1 MFQTL
6 RLLHGQQVV
15 KLVRRF
21 ITTHINVERQSS
33 HLYFNHRCKEERL
46 ISPAL
51 RVKPLFQTT
60 SARRVAWKQTWQNL
74 GLRISNNH
82 EIIKKELHE
91 MIRLGTRIL
100 NVTSEEKLSEIIEFA
115 KEAALRDGKML
126 QERHE
131 RKLEQLRGE
140 TKNCTVID
148 RSRWVKNLSSKV
160 LSDDDISIL
169 QKGLNF
175 AITSSF
181 VPKLDIVSE
190 IEGGISNLSSG
201 DKEIIRVEVSKALKS
216 YRPPKANV
224 TRKEREALKQLKN
237 DESIVILKADKGNCT
252 VVLDSDDYCSKM
264 RDLLEDRDTYET
276 IRRDPVKKIERDLNS
291 KLLKLKR
298 EGKFSESNYF
308 RLRSTDGIIPRIY
321 GLVKIHKEGFP
332 LRPIVSMIGS
342 PLYEVSKHLASII
355 APLVGKTNFVVK
367 NSMDFIEVLKTC
379 SWSDN
384 DVMVS
389 FDVVNLFTS
398 VPVNLAVNILKDRL
412 LNDNS
417 LSERTDLLVED
428 LVDLVDFCLKC
439 TDFVFRGE
447 FYHQRFGCA
456 MGNPISA
463 LVANIVMEELE
474 ARIFSNNCVIKFWKR
489 FVDDIWAVL
498 PKEEVETFL
507 TLINGLEASI
517 KFTFETETNRTL
529 PFLDVNVHRTEDG
542 KFSTS
547 VFRKVSQTNRYLDFQ
562 SNHPLCHKLSVVRS
576 LTDRAYQ
583 FSSTSQ
589 QRNSE
594 VNFVKDVLSSNNYP
608 KSVLDRVRTDN
619 RSKEEKT
626 TRSVVIPYVK
636 GLSEKITRVLR
647 PFQISTFYKPINKIS
662 TILGLPK
669 DPVKHEHV
677 CGVVYQVNC
686 RDCEKQYIGQT
697 TNSLATRLKQHRAA
711 CQHLQVEKSA
721 LAEHAVTND
730 HAIDWANAKV
740 IHRET
745 RWRQRLFAEAI
756 HTKQKGSIAMNRAE
770 MNLPPVYLSVL

>member
-1 MFQTL
+1 M
-6 RLLHGQQVV
+6 
-15 KLVRRF
+15 
-21 ITTHINVERQSS
+21 SS
-33 HLYFNHRCKEERL
+33 K
-46 ISPAL
+46 I
-51 RVKPLFQTT
+51 
-60 SARRVAWKQTWQNL
+60 
-74 GLRISNNH
+74 
-82 EIIKKELHE
+82 
-91 MIRLGTRIL
+91 
-100 NVTSEEKLSEIIEFA
+100 LSE
-115 KEAALRDGKML
+115 
-126 QERHE
+126 
-131 RKLEQLRGE
+131 
-140 TKNCTVID
+140 
-148 RSRWVKNLSSKV
+148 
-160 LSDDDISIL
+160 DDISIL
-169 QKGLNF
+169 QKGFNF
-175 AITSSF
+175 AITSNF

-216 YRPPKANV
+216 YRPPKSNV
-224 TRKEREALKQLKN
+224 TRKERESLKQLKN
-237 DESIVILKADKGNCT
+237 DDSIIILKADKGNCT
-252 VVLDSDDYCSKM
+252 VVLDSDEYCSKM
-264 RDLLEDRDTYET
+264 RDLLEDGDTYEA
-276 IRRDPVKKIERDLNS
+276 IRRDPIKKVERDLNS

-308 RLRSTDGIIPRIY
+308 RLRSTDGVIPRIY

-342 PLYEVSKHLASII
+342 PLYEVSKYLASII
-355 APLVGKTNFVVK
+355 SPLVGKTNFSVK
-367 NSMDFIEVLKTC
+367 NSMEFIEVLKTC
-379 SWSDN
+379 SWSDD

-398 VPVNLAVNILKDRL
+398 VPVDLAVNILKDRL
-412 LNDNS
+412 RNDDS

-428 LVDLVDFCLKC
+428 LVDLVDFCLNC
-439 TDFVFRGE
+439 TDFVFRGD
-447 FYHQRFGCA
+447 FFHQRFGCA

-463 LVANIVMEELE
+463 LVANIVMEDLE
-474 ARIFSNNCVIKFWKR
+474 ARIFSNNSVIKIWRR

-498 PKEEVETFL
+498 PREEVVSFL
-507 TLINGLEASI
+507 TLINDLEASI

-529 PFLDVNVHRTEDG
+529 PFLDVIVHRMEDG

-547 VFRKVSQTNRYLDFQ
+547 VFRKASQTNRYLDFQ

-576 LTDRAYQ
+576 LTNRAYQ

-594 VNFVKDVLSSNNYP
+594 VNFVRDVLSSNNYP
-608 KSVLDRVRTDN
+608 KSVLDRVRTDS
-619 RSKEEKT
+619 RLKEKN
-626 TRSVVIPYVK
+626 RSVVIPYVK
-636 GLSEKITRVLR
+636 GLSERISRVLR
-647 PFQISTFYKPINKIS
+647 PFKISTFYKPINKIS

-669 DPVKHEHV
+669 DPIKNENV

-721 LAEHAVTND
+721 LAEHAVAND
-730 HAIDWANAKV
+730 HAIDWTNAKV
-740 IHRET
+740 VHRET

-756 HTKQKGSIAMNRAE
+756 HTKQRGSMAMNRAD